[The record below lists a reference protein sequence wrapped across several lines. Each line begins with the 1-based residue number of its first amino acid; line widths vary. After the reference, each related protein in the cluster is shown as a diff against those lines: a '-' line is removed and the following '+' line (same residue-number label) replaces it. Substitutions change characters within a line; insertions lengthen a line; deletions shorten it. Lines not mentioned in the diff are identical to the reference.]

1 MAQVTVG
8 VRELKAQFSHYL
20 RRVAAGQTVVIT
32 DRGTPVGQIVPCA
45 PSLEERLQQL
55 VATGVVAW
63 SGQRFSPSQP
73 PVEKLAQDVM
83 VSDLLLEDRE

>member
-1 MAQVTVG
+1 
-8 VRELKAQFSHYL
+8 
-20 RRVAAGQTVVIT
+20 
-32 DRGTPVGQIVPCA
+32 
-45 PSLEERLQQL
+45 L